1 MTFAAFNGDRCVAAE
16 FLRIKKEFD
25 IRTVV
30 ETGTFQGDTTQ
41 FFAENFYKTVS
52 IEVDPGQFAFT
63 QMKLSGLRCR
73 ADLYCGDSADYLNIL
88 IPQRGI
94 GDDTIF
100 FLDAHW
106 GSHCPLLDELRAIGK
121 YRIRPV
127 IVIHDFKEPS
137 GRLGYDTY
145 NGQSI
150 DLAWVRP
157 SLVDIYGEDGY
168 RHWFNN
174 PDTAEGARRGVL
186 YVVPKISN
194 PKLKCWT

>member
-1 MTFAAFNGDRCVAAE
+1 MTITAFNGDRYVASE

-30 ETGTFQGDTTQ
+30 ETGTFQGETTR
-41 FFAENFYKTVS
+41 FFAEHFYKTIS
-52 IEVDPGQFAFT
+52 IEVDPGQFAST
-63 QMKLSGLRCR
+63 KMRLSDLGCT
-73 ADLYCGDSADYLNIL
+73 ADLYFGNSAEYLNLL

-106 GSHCPLLDELRAIGK
+106 GSHCPLLDELRAISK
-121 YRIRPV
+121 YRLRPV
-127 IVIHDFKEPS
+127 IVIHDMKEPS
-137 GRLGYDTY
+137 GKLGFDTY
-145 NGQSI
+145 NGQ
-150 DLAWVRP
+150 DLDLKWVLP
-157 SLVDIYGEDGY
+157 SLQDIYGAEGY

-186 YVVPKISN
+186 YVVPKIFH
-194 PKLKCWT
+194 PILKCWT